1 MTVKTEATAF
11 TPTANA
17 RAVAQAKGVNLDV
30 LMQQLQLAAIEMQT
44 LLKEIIKVHPVG
56 GGDAANL
63 TALNAILTELL

>member
-1 MTVKTEATAF
+1 MTVKSEASAF

-17 RAVAQAKGVNLDV
+17 RAVAQARGVDIAV
-30 LMQQLQLAAIEMQT
+30 LMQLLQQQAIEMQA

-56 GGDAANL
+56 GCDAANL